1 MDFTKIR
8 ILVVEDAPGDVFLI
22 KFYLEELGPD
32 VYEIQSVDRL
42 ADAHYKLEREAF
54 DVILLDLHLPDSEGM
69 ITLTRSI
76 EKFPDE
82 VFIVLTGLSDQE
94 IGLEAVKMGAQD
106 FLIKGRIDSKT
117 LDSSIKFSYQR
128 AILKR
133 KVKIFGEALGSLELM
148 HNFLVA
154 ILDLKDDHILHSKEL
169 PSYLN
174 IGEDTIDTEADLCSY
189 FKDSSEE
196 ISQAIRKC
204 TASTMVQVM
213 STTDQSTFK
222 LIFRRTTLLKDV
234 VVISITRV

>member
-1 MDFTKIR
+1 MDSINKIR

-32 VYEIQSVDRL
+32 FYEIQSVDKL
-42 ADAHYKLEREAF
+42 ADAHYKMEREAF

-69 ITLTRSI
+69 ITLTNSI

-94 IGLEAVKMGAQD
+94 TGLEAVKKGAQD

-128 AILKR
+128 SILKR

-148 HNFLVA
+148 HDFLVL
-154 ILDLKDDHILHSKEL
+154 ILDLKDDSILHSKEL
-169 PSYLN
+169 PSYLQ
-174 IGEDTIDTEADLCSY
+174 IGEETLDSQADLVNH
-189 FKDSSEE
+189 FGGAQE
-196 ISQAIRKC
+196 INDAIRNS
-204 TASTMVQVM
+204 TEDSIIRLPASSDKADYRLV
-213 STTDQSTFK
+213 
-222 LIFRRTTLLKDV
+222 FRRTSLLKEV
-234 VVISITRV
+234 VVVSIKKL